1 MPNSSNPFSIFYDK
15 LASNVRLKGLHAR
28 RLVASSLA
36 NPKSANRL
44 TDTIVPGMAD
54 KVSGFTKMSKLSVRR
69 GDGATVVRLEL
80 ATIPPKAV
88 KTEKKKTVKPLAKKV
103 KETK

>member
-1 MPNSSNPFSIFYDK
+1 E
-15 LASNVRLKGLHAR
+15 
-28 RLVASSLA
+28 
-36 NPKSANRL
+36 
-44 TDTIVPGMAD
+44 
-54 KVSGFTKMSKLSVRR
+54 MSKLSVRR